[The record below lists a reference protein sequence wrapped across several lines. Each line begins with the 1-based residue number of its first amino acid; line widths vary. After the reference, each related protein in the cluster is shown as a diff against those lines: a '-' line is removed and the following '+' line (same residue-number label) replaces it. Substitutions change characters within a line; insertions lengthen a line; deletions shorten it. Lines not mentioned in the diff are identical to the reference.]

1 MCPAILPQILQQ
13 GRSFSL
19 NTLIQKDDF
28 TLQQQQDTLHASAIQ
43 LNKNREGIMDVTT
56 IRTILVY
63 LTQPEDTS
71 AGGQSRHGS
80 IRDLPEKT
88 LRSFDMIKTCLWI
101 CLAVIVSLSISS
113 FR

>member
-1 MCPAILPQILQQ
+1 MPFYPRFLSK

-28 TLQQQQDTLHASAIQ
+28 TSQQQQDTLHASAIQ
-43 LNKNREGIMDVTT
+43 INKNRESIMDVTA

-80 IRDLPEKT
+80 IRDLQEKT
-88 LRSFDMIKTCLWI
+88 LRSFYMIKTCLWI
-101 CLAVIVSLSISS
+101 CLAVIVSLSISNL
-113 FR
+113 R